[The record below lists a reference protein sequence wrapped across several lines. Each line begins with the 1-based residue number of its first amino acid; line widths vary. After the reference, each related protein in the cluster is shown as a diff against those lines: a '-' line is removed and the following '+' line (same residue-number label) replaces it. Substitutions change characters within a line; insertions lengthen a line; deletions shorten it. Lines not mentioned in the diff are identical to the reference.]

1 MTGAL
6 IFWSI
11 ILNFVCAVALTQFD
25 VTVLER
31 IVWHL
36 LALLVAAVAA
46 MANWIYSDSIKTSD
60 YMKNP
65 LIVSDRDEHKG

>member
-11 ILNFVCAVALTQFD
+11 VLNFVCAVALTQFD
-25 VTVLER
+25 VTALER
-31 IVWHL
+31 VVWHL
-36 LALLVAAVAA
+36 LALLVASVAA
-46 MANWIYSDSIKTSD
+46 IANWMHSDHIKSED

-65 LIVSDRDEHKG
+65 LIVSDRDE

>member
-25 VTVLER
+25 VTFLER

-36 LALLVAAVAA
+36 LAGLVAAVAA
-46 MANWIYSDSIKTSD
+46 VANWIYSDSIKSSD

-65 LIVSDRDEHKG
+65 LIVSDRDE